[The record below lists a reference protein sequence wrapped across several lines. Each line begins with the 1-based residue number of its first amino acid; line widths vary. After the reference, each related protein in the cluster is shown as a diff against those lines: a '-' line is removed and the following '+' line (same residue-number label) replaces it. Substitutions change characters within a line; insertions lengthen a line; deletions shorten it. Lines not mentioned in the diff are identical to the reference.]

1 MHGGIGTYDRAA
13 ACHVTGGNVE
23 KEQYRLVV
31 AGRQWF
37 LPGIPV
43 EMA

>member
-1 MHGGIGTYDRAA
+1 MAVLALMMRAA

-31 AGRQWF
+31 AGR
-37 LPGIPV
+37 
-43 EMA
+43 